1 MYNLPPG
8 KNDNDSDLADVAKG
22 VLGFALL
29 VGFFV
34 SPLGGFVLSIFN
46 SFLILSV
53 LLPVGA
59 VVAFQAWQ
67 YFNTISA
74 PCPSCSVPLKVL
86 KNNDGGEQGPPAASI
101 CYNCGA
107 VVQANY
113 ENTGIDNVS
122 GRKSVMDD
130 DDGSGFGSFLD
141 IFAAASAASGGTSAT
156 TTTSSTSTTAAEK
169 KKDKNKFRREQTI
182 IDADVEEDKPFQ

>member
-8 KNDNDSDLADVAKG
+8 KNNDNELAGVAKS
-22 VLGFALL
+22 VIGFALL

-46 SFLILSV
+46 SFLLLAI
-53 LLPVGA
+53 LLPIGA
-59 VVAFQAWQ
+59 LVSFQAWQ

-74 PCPSCSVPLKVL
+74 PCPNCAAPLTVL
-86 KNNDGGEQGPPAASI
+86 KNDGQGVPTVSS

-107 VVQANY
+107 NVQANY

-122 GRKSVMDD
+122 GRNSVMDD
-130 DDGSGFGSFLD
+130 AVSGFGSLFDL
-141 IFAAASAASGGTSAT
+141 FSGGGGTPAT
-156 TTTSSTSTTAAEK
+156 TSTTTAVEK
-169 KKDKNKFRREQTI
+169 KKGNKSRREQTI
-182 IDADVEEDKPFQ
+182 IDVDVEEDKP